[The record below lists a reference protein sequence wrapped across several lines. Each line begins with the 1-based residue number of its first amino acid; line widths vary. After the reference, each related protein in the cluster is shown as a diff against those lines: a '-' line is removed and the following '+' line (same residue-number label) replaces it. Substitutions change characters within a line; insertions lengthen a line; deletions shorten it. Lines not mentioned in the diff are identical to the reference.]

1 MKIPAVNTHQPPIIK
16 ILNLSKI
23 FSGQIAVNQ
32 VDLNIYPGEF
42 FSILGGSGSGKT
54 TLLRMLGGFETP
66 TSGKIFL
73 DGQDMENVPPYSRP
87 INTMFQSYALFPH
100 MNVWQNIAFGLKQ
113 DRLSKDEVQT
123 RTEAVLK
130 LVQMEKYAKRKPQQL
145 SGGQQQRVALAR
157 CLAKQPKVLLL
168 DEPLSALDKK
178 LREQM
183 QFELVDIQ
191 EKTKITFVMVT
202 HDQAEAMT
210 MSTRIG
216 IMNNGSLEQIGAPS
230 EVYEYP
236 QNRFTAEF
244 IGTTNTFTCKVA
256 MFGDHDMV
264 VLSEE
269 ADCQFWVDR
278 ALDVSEGQ
286 TLWCAVRP
294 EKIEVSKRPPD
305 DYNPAKPRNCLK
317 GVVADIAYLGGVSTY
332 HVKLPNGKV
341 IKATD
346 FNVERDAEHPTWE
359 DTVYLS
365 WDPASIMVLT
375 S

>member
-1 MKIPAVNTHQPPIIK
+1 MKSASIKTDLPPIIE
-16 ILNLSKI
+16 IRNLSKI
-23 FSGQIAVNQ
+23 FSGQVAVNQ
-32 VDLNIYPGEF
+32 IDLKIYRGEF

-54 TLLRMLGGFETP
+54 TVLRMLAGFEMP
-66 TSGKIFL
+66 TQGKIL
-73 DGQDMENVPPYSRP
+73 LEGVDMAGVPPYQRP

-100 MNVWQNIAFGLKQ
+100 MNVMQNIAFGLKQ
-113 DRLSKDEVQT
+113 DKHSKAEVLA

-130 LVQMEKYAKRKPQQL
+130 LVQMEKYAKRKPHQL

-191 EKTKITFVMVT
+191 EKTGITFVMVT

-216 IMNNGSLEQIGAPS
+216 VMNNGSLEQIGTPS

-236 QNRFTAEF
+236 QSRFTADF
-244 IGTTNTFTCKVA
+244 IGTTNMFESRATFE
-256 MFGDHDMV
+256 GDHDMV
-264 VLSEE
+264 MISEQ

-278 ALDVSEGQ
+278 SLDVVEGQ
-286 TLWCAVRP
+286 TVWCAIRP
-294 EKIEVSKRPPD
+294 EKMTVSKKPPQ
-305 DYNPAKPRNCLK
+305 DYNAEKPENCIRGAIK
-317 GVVADIAYLGGVSTY
+317 DIAYLGGVSTY
-332 HVKLPNGKV
+332 HVQMTNGKIV
-341 IKATD
+341 KATD
-346 FNVERDAEHPTWE
+346 FNVERDAEHPTWG

-365 WDPASIMVLT
+365 WETSSIMVLT